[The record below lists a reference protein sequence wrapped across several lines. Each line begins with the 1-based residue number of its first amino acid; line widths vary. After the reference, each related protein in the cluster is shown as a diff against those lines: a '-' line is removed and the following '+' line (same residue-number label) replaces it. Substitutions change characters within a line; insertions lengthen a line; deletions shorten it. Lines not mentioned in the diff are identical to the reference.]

1 MIFTAQTFKNLT
13 IVNFMIQM
21 MLPQEVEVWY
31 ILPAIRS
38 ALSKELSGRLPQ
50 KQIAQMLGITE
61 PAVSQYI
68 KGKRGTKVK
77 FDEKIK
83 TEIQII
89 AEKLMSNSIHP
100 IAALNYLSKKILMT
114 NVMCQI
120 HMQLDRETPE
130 SCRVCFEEV

>member
-1 MIFTAQTFKNLT
+1 
-13 IVNFMIQM
+13 

-38 ALSKELSGRLPQ
+38 ALSKELSGRLSQ
-50 KQIAQMLGITE
+50 KQIAQILGITE

-83 TEIQII
+83 TEIQVI
-89 AEKLMSNSIHP
+89 AERLISNSIHP

-114 NVMCQI
+114 NALCQI
-120 HMQLDRETPE
+120 HMQVDKETPDN
-130 SCRVCFEEV
+130 CRVCFDTSR

>member
-1 MIFTAQTFKNLT
+1 
-13 IVNFMIQM
+13 M

-38 ALSKELSGRLPQ
+38 QLCKELIGRLSQ
-50 KQIAQMLGITE
+50 KETARLLGITE

-77 FDEKIK
+77 FDNQTK
-83 TEIQII
+83 TEIKRI
-89 AEKLMSNSIHP
+89 ADKLAANEVHP

-114 NVMCQI
+114 NVMCQV
-120 HMQLDRETPE
+120 HMQLDKETPDN
-130 SCRVCFEEV
+130 CRVCFETIPR

>member
-1 MIFTAQTFKNLT
+1 
-13 IVNFMIQM
+13 

-38 ALSKELSGRLPQ
+38 ALCKELSEKLSQ
-50 KQIAQMLGITE
+50 KQIAALLGITE

-77 FDEKIK
+77 FNEQIK
-83 TEIQII
+83 NEIKAI
-89 AEKLMSNSIHP
+89 ADKLANQELHP

-114 NVMCQI
+114 NVMCQV
-120 HMQLDRETPE
+120 HMQLDKETPE
-130 SCRVCFEEV
+130 NCRVCFEVVK